1 MANSRVVIEVV
12 ATSKGMKILVND
24 VEAATKATKK
34 YKQSMDNAG
43 NSADKFDKKNKALY
57 QSNLSSAKSFSKMN
71 QTIGGDT
78 GSGALVGSYAILAAN
93 VFAVTAA
100 FNAFRHAAQVD
111 KLAQGLQAFSNTTGM
126 SLDLVSKKL
135 QEATGFAVSLEQAMK
150 TAALSTS
157 AGFGVTEMEG
167 LTRVA
172 KGASQA
178 LGRDMGDALDRLTR
192 GAIKLEPEIL
202 DELGIMVRLD
212 DATERYAAQLGKT
225 ASQLTRFE
233 RQQAFMNAIITE
245 GEQKFGAIADAI
257 DPNEYDRLAA
267 TFADLT
273 KDFLNLINSAV
284 IPLIGFFLEAKAVF
298 LGLVVVFAGGIVK
311 KMIPA
316 LINLTARNIEAN
328 LAAKEAI
335 AIAIQQGDASASAAR
350 KQIKAYKAA
359 PAAFNKIVGSI
370 QDGTATTKEM
380 TIAQGQLTRTINK
393 LGASGTPQFE
403 KLNKAQQKVVTNLE
417 RQRQKI
423 IDIKNAQGGTAGQ
436 RAFDVAQA
444 RLKLSEDEAE
454 ILEVSSQRTFTY
466 RGALEKNLKVIK
478 MSKTAAANYGL
489 ALRQAAGITKNKTTL
504 TNFHT
509 VALIRVRQAFARG
522 AIMAKVFGKALL
534 AAIPVIGQIILV
546 LGLVFDVLKRVL
558 KFFGFFTEEAAAAKE
573 KVKELEGVLEDIP
586 SKVKE
591 MADQQKR
598 ANNFTATMT
607 NRYKIIGGLSKTVAD
622 QTIETVK
629 ALEKADMLS
638 KGDQGRNQD
647 NFDAIGAA
655 TGDVR
660 FDALKDLS
668 EQIPEYSAFL
678 KREFEGLSLEAFVK
692 ANTRTEGLENTL
704 IKLYDTLRLGKD
716 VFEGLAAEAE
726 GLGTTFTEAEKDFNK
741 FLQGSVPTTQFDA
754 MSLQI
759 DAMVNSVDALAER
772 AKKAGADDIKF
783 VEEQINKMGPS
794 TAMVLGNDVFLSY
807 EKFIKLRGDIA
818 ADEKK
823 LTEELDEDEKRR
835 IKNRIDKNQFL
846 FNQERKFLANK
857 IVLNV
862 KSTKV
867 TIDELKVFEQL
878 FKARKASDTARMK
891 SAEKLAKNAHTML
904 AIRKV
909 QAAMD
914 ADEVTHLKNQNKLLE
929 AQFKEAELRESTGLE
944 LSEKQTEVLAT
955 VRANLQKINTLE
967 NNTLEIK
974 SAQEEEYL
982 QQLNTLKQQLALVK
996 ELGDLELENA
1006 KLLQA
1011 QRIQMER
1018 GFGATATGGEKID
1031 LELQTAQRTF
1041 ALAVE
1046 TAQVKFQVIEAEHE
1060 LLKARVEVEKAANQ
1074 KIIDDVGV
1082 NSDRG
1087 KALKALNDALD
1098 KSVLISSDNVDRSEK
1113 IMKKTIENAGLILN
1127 NGLQQTL
1134 VGMGDILT
1142 SSGGAAGM
1150 VNAMKVVFGD
1160 ALIEG
1165 IDSRIADLKE
1175 RLKGASEA
1183 EKNVINAQIDNL
1195 EAKKKEQTDLSN
1207 VEKAQQMMAGFGT
1220 MMQEMFGEEGA
1231 VISAFAFMGSSFLA
1245 NLDSMSEGFKAFG
1258 QEVGD
1263 DTEAQKQRFESMG
1276 DALAGVGNIIG
1287 SIANLAAASSKQKI
1301 KSVDSEIAAEKK
1313 KDGKSKESLAKIKAL
1328 ELKKEKLERKAFERN
1343 KKLQMAQIIVNTAAA
1358 VMKTLGD
1365 TGFFGSPL
1373 AMAIAAMGAAQLS
1386 MVAGTSYQGGGSV
1399 DTNAAPSTIEI
1410 GKRDNRV
1417 DVSKGATAGET
1428 AYLRGQQGIG
1438 TNANNFIPGGAA
1450 GMKRS
1455 YAAGGEILV
1464 GERGPEIIQPT
1475 GSGFNVVPNDKIGGE
1490 TNVNFSINAVDAAGV
1505 EELLIAQRGNIIGM
1519 IREAANE
1526 HGEEFM
1532 EEVNTGAY

>member
-1 MANSRVVIEVV
+1 MANSKVVIEVV

-24 VEAATKATKK
+24 VEAATKATNKLKK
-34 YKQSMDNAG
+34 SQDGAT
-43 NSADKFDKKNKALY
+43 SAANRFDKQNKSLY

-93 VFAVTAA
+93 VFAVSAA

-111 KLAQGLQAFSNTTGM
+111 KLAQGLEAFSNTTGM
-126 SLDLVSKKL
+126 SLDLVSQKL
-135 QEATGFAVSLEQAMK
+135 QEATGYAVSLEQAMK

-245 GEQKFGAIADAI
+245 GEAKFGAIADAI
-257 DPNEYDRLAA
+257 DPNEYDKLAA

-273 KDFLNLINSAV
+273 KDFLNFLNSGI
-284 IPLIGFFLEAKAVF
+284 IPLIGYLLEAKAVF
-298 LGLVVVFAGGIVK
+298 LGLVIVFAGGIVK

-316 LINLTARNIEAN
+316 LINLTARNIENN

-359 PAAFNKIVGSI
+359 PAAFNKIVDKI

-380 TIAQGQLTRTINK
+380 TIAQGQLTRTINN
-393 LGASGTPQFE
+393 LGNQESAAYKKMS
-403 KLNKAQQKVVTNLE
+403 KAQKKVVDNL
-417 RQRQKI
+417 QKQKEAI
-423 IDIKNAQGGTAGQ
+423 IGIKNAQGGTAGQ
-436 RAFDVAQA
+436 KAFDVAQA

-466 RGALEKNLKVIK
+466 KGALEKNLKVFN
-478 MSKTAAANYGL
+478 MSKVAAAKYGL
-489 ALRQAAGITKNKTTL
+489 ALRKAAGITKGKTTL

-534 AAIPVIGQIILV
+534 SAIPIIGQVILA
-546 LGLVFDVLKRVL
+546 LGFVFDILKRVL
-558 KFFGFFTEEAAAAKE
+558 KWFGFFSDEAAAAKD

-586 SKVKE
+586 NKVKE

-598 ANNFTATMT
+598 ANNFTATLT

-638 KGDQGRNQD
+638 KGDQGRGQD

-660 FDALKDLS
+660 FNAVKDLS
-668 EQIPEYSAFL
+668 DQIPEYSAFL
-678 KREFEGLSLEAFVK
+678 KKEFEGLSLEAFVK
-692 ANTRTEGLENTL
+692 ANTRAEGLENTL
-704 IKLYDTLRLGKD
+704 IKLYDTLKLGKE
-716 VFEGLAAEAE
+716 VFEGLSAEAE

-741 FLQGSVPTTQFDA
+741 FLQGSIPTTQFDA

-772 AKKAGADDIKF
+772 ARKAGADDIAF

-794 TAMVLGNDVFLSY
+794 TAMVLGNDVFISY

-823 LTEELDEDEKRR
+823 LSEELDVDEKKR
-835 IKNRIDKNQFL
+835 IKSRIDRNQFL
-846 FNQERKFLANK
+846 FDQERRFLANK

-891 SAEKLAKNAHTML
+891 SAEKIAKNAHTAL
-904 AIRKV
+904 AARKV

-914 ADEVTHLKNQNKLLE
+914 ADQITHLKNQNKLYE
-929 AQFKEAELRESTGLE
+929 AQYEEAEFRQKNGLE

-974 SAQEEEYL
+974 SAQASEYL
-982 QQLNTLKQQLALVK
+982 QQLNTLKEQLVLVK

-1011 QRIQMER
+1011 QRVQMER

-1031 LELQTAQRTF
+1031 LDLQTAQRTF

-1060 LLKARVEVEKAANQ
+1060 LLKARVAVDKAANQ
-1074 KIIDDVGV
+1074 VIIDSVGAD
-1082 NSDRG
+1082 SERG
-1087 KALKALNDALD
+1087 KALKGLNDALD
-1098 KSVLISSDNVDRSEK
+1098 KSVKISSDNVDRSEL
-1113 IMKKTIENAGLILN
+1113 IMKKTIENSGLVLQ

-1134 VGMGDILT
+1134 VGMGDLLT
-1142 SSGGAAGM
+1142 SSGGAVGLF
-1150 VNAMKVVFGD
+1150 NAMKVIFGD

-1165 IDSRIADLKE
+1165 IDTRIAELEDRLNQAGISAAEKAVIGAQIDDLKE
-1175 RLKGASEA
+1175 
-1183 EKNVINAQIDNL
+1183 
-1195 EAKKKEQTDLSN
+1195 KKKEQTDLSN
-1207 VEKAQQMMAGFGT
+1207 VDKAQQMMAGLGT

-1231 VISAFAFMGSSFLA
+1231 VASAFAFMGSTFLA
-1245 NLDSMSEGFKAFG
+1245 NLDVMSEGFKAFG

-1263 DTEAQKQRFESMG
+1263 DTEAQKQRFNSMG

-1287 SIANLAAASSKQKI
+1287 SIAQLAAASSKQKI
-1301 KSVDSEIAAEKK
+1301 AAVDSEIAAEKK
-1313 KDGKSKESLAKIKAL
+1313 KDGKSKQSLARIAAL
-1328 ELKKEKLERKAFERN
+1328 EKKKEEMERKAFERN
-1343 KKLQMAQIIVNTAAA
+1343 KKLQMAQIIVNTASAIMKAA
-1358 VMKTLGD
+1358 PNFPMMLLIG
-1365 TGFFGSPL
+1365 
-1373 AMAIAAMGAAQLS
+1373 AMGAAQLA

-1399 DTNAAPSTIEI
+1399 EQARTPSTIEV
-1410 GKRDNRV
+1410 GKRDSKV

-1428 AYLRGQQGIG
+1428 AYLRGQQGVG
-1438 TNANNFIPGGAA
+1438 TSANTFIPGGAA
-1450 GMKRS
+1450 GMKKG
-1455 YAAGGEILV
+1455 YASGGEIMV

-1475 GSGFNVVPNDKIGGE
+1475 AAGYNVVPNDKIGGE

-1505 EELLIAQRGNIIGM
+1505 EELLVAQRGNIIGM

-1532 EEVNTGAY
+1532 EDVNTGAY